1 MKHTIEKPGDRLLYA
16 IKYSDMTQRKFAGLI
31 GMSPNGLN
39 SIVKGRKRLSRTL
52 ALATELITGVR
63 AEWILNNEL
72 PIDLDPISKI
82 EPWDRIVLEFYRP
95 NDMNIFERVF
105 GEIEQQTS
113 PFRNSID
120 QEIVNLLDMQLNQL
134 LLNQNI
140 LKIVEYDGA
149 DSKIEITILEVS
161 DSPYTINKGEQFDT
175 EVTEWKLSVKVKA
188 VWLDFKKGE
197 ALFDATI
204 NEWGIYGNDLDISS
218 DGIDND
224 GDGLID
230 SEDSDEIGAPRDSA
244 RLIAINKIAEKV
256 LTKITSTW

>member
-16 IKYSDMTQRKFAGLI
+16 IKNSDMTQRKFAGLI

-120 QEIVNLLDMQLNQL
+120 QEIAWTKEQNNQYQELIKEAKELLQYFTQLDTDQGQGPFRYGL
-134 LLNQNI
+134 MI
-140 LKIVEYDGA
+140 LHGKFSKEELGNSESAVYT
-149 DSKIEITILEVS
+149 DSKFMANLERISVIRGELQ
-161 DSPYTINKGEQFDT
+161 DLINNANRKGD
-175 EVTEWKLSVKVKA
+175 
-188 VWLDFKKGE
+188 
-197 ALFDATI
+197 
-204 NEWGIYGNDLDISS
+204 
-218 DGIDND
+218 
-224 GDGLID
+224 
-230 SEDSDEIGAPRDSA
+230 
-244 RLIAINKIAEKV
+244 
-256 LTKITSTW
+256 